1 MTAQVGNHDQ
11 YTARWPDE
19 VAGLVLVD
27 PPRCAPWP
35 RLGQED
41 PIVDGDDTEPGCIR
55 LDWSDSQAELARM
68 VPSLSPL
75 IASRAVVVSASDGH
89 AQRHPPTIRWYEP
102 LTLAEVDSF
111 RQVSQR
117 EWVRRIAALHVVAD
131 TAGHFVHRDQPDL
144 VAHVAGA
151 VVDAARRG
159 APVDLVGVDLAAA
172 VGRLRPARS

>member
-1 MTAQVGNHDQ
+1 MH
-11 YTARWPDE
+11 
-19 VAGLVLVD
+19 
-27 PPRCAPWP
+27 
-35 RLGQED
+35 
-41 PIVDGDDTEPGCIR
+41 
-55 LDWSDSQAELARM
+55 
-68 VPSLSPL
+68 
-75 IASRAVVVSASDGH
+75 
-89 AQRHPPTIRWYEP
+89 RHPPTIRWYEP

-111 RQVSQR
+111 RQGSQR

-144 VAHVAGA
+144 LAHVAGA

>member
-1 MTAQVGNHDQ
+1 MGHDPQ
-11 YTARWPDE
+11 SSSPVAAATEHEDE
-19 VAGLVLVD
+19 DEAHPVETSVAGV
-27 PPRCAPWP
+27 
-35 RLGQED
+35 
-41 PIVDGDDTEPGCIR
+41 
-55 LDWSDSQAELARM
+55 
-68 VPSLSPL
+68 SPL
-75 IASRAVVVSASDGH
+75 IASRAVVVSAFDGH

-117 EWVRRIAALHVVAD
+117 EWVRRIAALHVVAG